1 MKKAV
6 IVIPT
11 FNESKNIEKLVTEVF
26 SQQKNTPSWDLEI
39 LIVDS
44 RSPDKTGEEVKK
56 QQKSFKKLHLI
67 TTEKEGL
74 GKAYIAGFTYALKHL
89 DPVVLFEMDADL
101 SHAPAKIPE
110 FLRQIDDG
118 SDFVIGAR
126 YIEGGSIPE
135 DWAIHR
141 KLFSILGNFV
151 VRFGMMKLSVSDW
164 TSGFRALKKWVVK
177 DITPEL
183 SGFSGYV
190 FQVALLDKAMKRG
203 AKISE
208 VPINFIDRKHGISK
222 INSVQYI
229 IQTLW
234 YVFTNS
240 SFIKFAFVGF
250 IGAVLDFGISYLLI
264 EKARWYLWLATII
277 SAETAIISNFL
288 FNNFWSFSHKKL
300 EKSISLYMRQ
310 FFKFNLV
317 STGGL
322 AIQAGGIELAALV
335 FGVAYWY
342 IYKIIIIIGIII
354 PYSYVLY
361 NRVIWKEKK
370 A

>member
-6 IVIPT
+6 IVVPT
-11 FNESKNIEKLVTEVF
+11 YNEAKNIERLVTEVF
-26 SQQKNTPSWDLEI
+26 TQQKNAPSWALEI

-44 RSPDKTGEEVKK
+44 NSPDKTGEEVKRL
-56 QQKSFKKLHLI
+56 QKSFKKLYLLS
-67 TTEKEGL
+67 TEKEGL
-74 GKAYIAGFTYALKHL
+74 GKAYIAGFTYALRHL
-89 DPVVLFEMDADL
+89 DPDVLFEMDADL
-101 SHAPAKIPE
+101 SHAPSKVPE
-110 FLRQIDDG
+110 FLKKIDG
-118 SDFVIGAR
+118 GADFVIGAR
-126 YIEGGSIPE
+126 YIKGGSIPQ
-135 DWAIHR
+135 DWAFHR
-141 KLFSILGNFV
+141 KLFSILGNLV
-151 VRFGMMKLSVSDW
+151 VRFGMVKLSVSDW

-177 DITPEL
+177 DISPEL
-183 SGFSGYV
+183 SEFSGYV

-240 SFIKFAFVGF
+240 SFVKFAFVGF
-250 IGAVLDFGISYLLI
+250 VGAVLDFGISYLLI
-264 EKARWYLWLATII
+264 EKAHWYLWIATVI

-300 EKSISLYMRQ
+300 EKKVSLYLKQ
-310 FFKFNLV
+310 FLKFNLV

-322 AIQAGGIELAALV
+322 AIQAGGIELAALT
-335 FGVAYWY
+335 FGPEYWY
-342 IYKIIIIIGIII
+342 IYKVFIILFIII

-361 NRVIWKEKK
+361 NKVIWKEKK
-370 A
+370 V